1 MAIEHFEGA
10 ILRYNKLLFFTG
22 PIHMDSEASKEHQIL
37 VTLRKVLSS
46 VVREIT
52 PEPGMR
58 HPLSEQTMLD
68 VRQAFTLIAA
78 REKEI
83 TEQAG
88 MPSQHRPRFV
98 DEPKSSNV
106 IKLHGLSKN
115 NEESKD

>member
-1 MAIEHFEGA
+1 
-10 ILRYNKLLFFTG
+10 
-22 PIHMDSEASKEHQIL
+22 MDSETSKEHQIL

-58 HPLSEQTMLD
+58 HPLSDQTIED
-68 VRQAFTLIAA
+68 VRQAFSLIAA

-88 MPSQHRPRFV
+88 MPSQHRPHFV
-98 DEPKSSNV
+98 DEPQTSNV
-106 IKLHGLSKN
+106 VKLHGIGKN
-115 NEESKD
+115 KKESDD